1 MDYTVVKEDLQKFLC
16 DALRIAV
23 VGIGQGCRQDDAVGI
38 FIVQDLFIKLSGG
51 QEPPLKLYEKEFLTA
66 VGRVR
71 LYQGHETPESLTGS
85 LRKFLPTHVLFI
97 DAAQL
102 AEAPGTMELVP
113 ISMIQG
119 ETLSTHDLPLSIL
132 GEFLEK
138 DMGSKVMLLGIQP
151 LSIQLGYEK
160 GLSKAVAEAVSTVSD
175 TIIQVLK
182 PQV

>member
-1 MDYTVVKEDLQKFLC
+1 MDYSVVREDLQKFLS

-23 VGIGQGCRQDDAVGI
+23 VGVGQGCRQDDAVGI

-51 QEPPLKLYEKEFLTA
+51 QEPPLKLYENEFLTA
-66 VGRVR
+66 AGVVR
-71 LYQGHETPESLTGS
+71 LYQGYETPENLTGS
-85 LRKFLPTHVLFI
+85 LRKFLPTHILFI

-102 AEAPGTMELVP
+102 AEAPGTLELVP

-119 ETLSTHDLPLSIL
+119 ETLSTHDLPLSVL

-138 DMGSKVMLLGIQP
+138 DLGSKVMLLGIQP
-151 LSIQLGYEK
+151 LSIQIGHEK
-160 GLSKAVAEAVSTVSD
+160 GLSEPVAQAVSVVSD